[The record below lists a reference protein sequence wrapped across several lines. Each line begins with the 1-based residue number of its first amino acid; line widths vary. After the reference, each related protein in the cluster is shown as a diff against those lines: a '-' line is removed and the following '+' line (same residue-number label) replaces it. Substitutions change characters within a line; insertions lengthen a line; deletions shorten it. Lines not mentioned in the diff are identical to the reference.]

1 MKSSNPL
8 RQKLINLLYIVLI
21 CMIVLSLPLDFI
33 EAFTDLNRS
42 LDNANR
48 KLDQKNRSTLRHVA
62 EYAQADSARFQKFYE
77 NILDV
82 KAISDSAINYLDSIK
97 NLLVMQGGGWDT
109 TINHLKSAIDPSVP
123 TKYMIRKGIASE
135 THELLIY
142 TKRELMKYLDADEQ
156 TALDTVLITQDF
168 LMKATGN
175 ETEWEKYYFNNVP
188 LAAAVALLT
197 KFQND
202 VRLAENIVV
211 SKHEEEAQRGI
222 SFTIADEDEVTKE
235 DFKFEKVMLERA
247 EKRLDVFNMGEEVT
261 VNVTAPGVPEEA
273 MKQAIIYTYDQ
284 RGAILD
290 SFLFKDGVGEIEIPT
305 EQIGEFKIKGVV
317 KFRYMDEGPGE
328 VKETPESLLE
338 KEKSKEKDKD
348 NDNNAQKENNKD
360 NQKDEQKDQKN
371 ERIEE
376 QEFEMKYS
384 VINPRPYIS
393 HRDYDVLF
401 VGANNPVNIYHP
413 EFTPENYN
421 VSISQGKV
429 SYDGKQFFAK
439 VYRPGYVTMTLSV
452 PEQGGGFKKVAEQ
465 QFKVEELPKPRAKLY
480 NSYGGQMPSTIF
492 KKQRELTAD
501 IQGLPIDAK
510 FRVME
515 FTVTYVNRQGLGI
528 FKERIT
534 GSYFTDKSLE
544 LINLAESGDI
554 FIFEDIKIKGPDGKN
569 IDVDPLAFTIL

>member
-1 MKSSNPL
+1 M
-8 RQKLINLLYIVLI
+8 LI

-33 EAFTDLNRS
+33 EAFTDLDRS

-48 KLDQKNRSTLRHVA
+48 KLDQKNRSTLRNVA
-62 EYAQADSARFQKFYE
+62 EYAQRDSARFYKFYE

-82 KAISDSAINYLDSIK
+82 KEISDSAVNYLDSIK
-97 NLLVMQGGGWDT
+97 NLLVMQGGGWDPE
-109 TINHLKSAIDPSVP
+109 IPHLKSAIDPSVP
-123 TKYMIRKGIASE
+123 TKYMISKGIAKE
-135 THELLIY
+135 THDLLIY

-156 TALDTVLITQDF
+156 TALDTVLITKDY
-168 LMKATGN
+168 LVKATGN
-175 ETEWEKYYFNNVP
+175 EAEWEKYYFNNVP

-222 SFTIADEDEVTKE
+222 SFTISDESNAESE
-235 DFKFEKVMLERA
+235 KFAFDKVMLERA

-284 RGAILD
+284 KGAILD

-328 VKETPESLLE
+328 VKEQPENLME

-348 NDNNAQKENNKD
+348 NDAQKEET
-360 NQKDEQKDQKN
+360 KDEKK

-429 SYDGKQFFAK
+429 SYDGKNFFAK
-439 VYRPGYVTMTLSV
+439 VYRPGYVTMTLNV

-480 NSYGGQMPSTIF
+480 NSYGGQMPATIF

-515 FTVTYVNRQGLGI
+515 FTLTYVNRQGLGI

-554 FIFEDIKIKGPDGKN
+554 FIFESIKIKGPDGKN

>member
-33 EAFTDLNRS
+33 EAFTDLDRS

-48 KLDQKNRSTLRHVA
+48 KLDQKNRSTLRNVA
-62 EYAQADSARFQKFYE
+62 EYAQRDSARFYKFYE

-82 KAISDSAINYLDSIK
+82 KEISDSAVNYLDSIK
-97 NLLVMQGGGWDT
+97 NLLVMQGGGWDPE
-109 TINHLKSAIDPSVP
+109 IPHLKSAIDPSVP
-123 TKYMIRKGIASE
+123 TKYMISKGIAKE
-135 THELLIY
+135 THDLLIY

-156 TALDTVLITQDF
+156 TALDTVLITKDY
-168 LMKATGN
+168 LVKATGN
-175 ETEWEKYYFNNVP
+175 EAEWEKYYFNNVP

-222 SFTIADEDEVTKE
+222 SFTISDESNAESE
-235 DFKFEKVMLERA
+235 KFAFDKVMLERA

-284 RGAILD
+284 KGAILD

-328 VKETPESLLE
+328 VKEQPENLME

-348 NDNNAQKENNKD
+348 NDAQKEET
-360 NQKDEQKDQKN
+360 KDEKK

-429 SYDGKQFFAK
+429 SYDGKNFFAK
-439 VYRPGYVTMTLSV
+439 VYRPGYVTMTLNV

-480 NSYGGQMPSTIF
+480 NSYGGQMPATIF

-515 FTVTYVNRQGLGI
+515 FTLTYVNRQGLGI

-554 FIFEDIKIKGPDGKN
+554 FIFESIKIKGPDGKN